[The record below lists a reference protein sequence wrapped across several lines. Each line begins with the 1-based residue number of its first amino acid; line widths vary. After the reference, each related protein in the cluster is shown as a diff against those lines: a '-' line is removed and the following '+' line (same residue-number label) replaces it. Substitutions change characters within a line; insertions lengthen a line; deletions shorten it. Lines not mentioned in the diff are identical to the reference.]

1 MKLQD
6 RKAYDCIF
14 SIILIRIIQVSY
26 TGSYPL
32 TEPVTSKSDRYYIED
47 QFVAFW
53 FRFIYPNLSN
63 LEEGIYSAS
72 NRRKDSPQYMGIVF
86 EKICK
91 QVLIELIRRGR
102 LSYDKVGK
110 WWHKDV
116 GIDVI
121 ALNAEKKEIRFAE

>member
-32 TEPVTSKSDRYYIED
+32 TEPVTSKSGRYYIED

-53 FRFIYPNLSN
+53 FRFIYPSLSN

-72 NRRKDSPQYMGIVF
+72 NMRKDYSQYG
-86 EKICK
+86 C
-91 QVLIELIRRGR
+91 
-102 LSYDKVGK
+102 
-110 WWHKDV
+110 
-116 GIDVI
+116 
-121 ALNAEKKEIRFAE
+121 RF